1 MINLIRQEYPVAVV
15 CDVLDLSRSTYYDDS
30 KTKAG
35 DAELKKAMEKII
47 MKRPYY
53 GYRRILHEMKR
64 KGHEIGETRVRRLLR
79 ELEHSCSMGKVSVST
94 TDSAH
99 SLPRYPNL
107 IKDLD
112 ITHLNQVWVSDITY
126 IRFGRQFIYLAVI
139 LDTYSRGVRGW
150 RLGHTLEKELTIRA
164 LKNALAVYPPP
175 GIHHSD
181 QGVQYATPKYT
192 TLFPGTTQI
201 SMSKKGCPTEN
212 GIVERFFRTFKEEH
226 LDYTDYDNYDDAV
239 EQIKLWLEVDYMTD
253 RIHSSL
259 SYLTPSEFEAAQVS
273 V

>member
-1 MINLIRQEYPVAVV
+1 MIKVISQDYPVAVV
-15 CDVLDLSRSTYYDDS
+15 CDVLCLARSTYYEDP
-30 KTKAG
+30 KIKEG
-35 DAELKKAMEKII
+35 DVELKEAMEKII

-64 KGHEIGETRVRRLLR
+64 KGYVIGETRVRRLLN

-94 TDSAH
+94 TDSNH

-126 IRFGRQFIYLAVI
+126 IRLGRQFIYLAVI
-139 LDTYSRGVRGW
+139 LDAYSRGVRGW
-150 RLGHTLEKELTIRA
+150 HLGRSLDKDLTIQA
-164 LKNALAVYPPP
+164 LKKALAVYPPP
-175 GIHHSD
+175 DIHHSD
-181 QGVQYATPKYT
+181 QGGQYATPKYT
-192 TLFPGTTQI
+192 SHFPETTKI
-201 SMSKKGCPTEN
+201 SMSRKGCPTEN

-226 LDYTDYDNYDDAV
+226 FDYTEYANYDDAI
-239 EQIKLWLEVDYMTD
+239 EQIRFWLEVDYMTD

-259 SYLTPSEFEAAQVS
+259 SYLTPTEFEAIQVAY
-273 V
+273 